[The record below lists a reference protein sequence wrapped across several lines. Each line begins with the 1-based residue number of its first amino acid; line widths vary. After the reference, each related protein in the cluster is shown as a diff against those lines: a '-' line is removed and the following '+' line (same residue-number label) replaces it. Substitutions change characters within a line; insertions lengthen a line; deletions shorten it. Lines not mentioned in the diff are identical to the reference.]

1 MNPTAHEP
9 YLSLLVAAAVGLL
22 VGLERE
28 RPVGQGEAGPVHH
41 VAGARTFTLAALA
54 GGVAALLADA
64 YGAWPV
70 VAAVAAV
77 AALAVTARRDEPTAG
92 DRGITT
98 EVALVLTC
106 LVGAWTCARRVPVA
120 AEVRWTT
127 AAAVGVATT
136 GLLSAKPLLRRF
148 ASRIVQEDVV
158 ATTKFLI
165 VAVVVL
171 PLLPDRDMG
180 PMDAWNPR
188 HIGWMVVLVA
198 AISFVGYVASRLLGR
213 RGLLVT
219 GLVGGLVSSTAVT
232 AAFGSR
238 ARKTP
243 ALAATLAGG
252 VVAAC
257 TVMFPRI
264 AVEAAVVAPALAERL
279 AAAVVAAVVAGAAA
293 TWILVRP
300 AARPEQEDGG
310 GAVDLSNP
318 FELGSALWFGA
329 LFAGINLAVRA
340 ANRFLGE
347 KGAYLAAAVAGLT
360 DVDAVTLSTAT
371 LLADGAVDLSRATA
385 MVGIGAAS
393 NTLVKVGIAFAL
405 GRRGFGARVAAGA
418 GLTLLAGALVLAVS

>member
-1 MNPTAHEP
+1 MSGSAHEP
-9 YLSLLVAAAVGLL
+9 YVSLLVAAAVGLL

-28 RPVGQGEAGPVHH
+28 RPVGTADGQPVHH

-54 GGVAALLADA
+54 GGLAALLADA
-64 YGAWPV
+64 YGAFPLAV
-70 VAAVAAV
+70 TVAAV
-77 AALAVTARRDEPTAG
+77 AALAVVAHRVEASTG

-98 EVALVLTC
+98 EIALVVTC
-106 LVGAWTCARRVPVA
+106 LAGAWSCARSLPVA
-120 AEVRWTT
+120 ANLRWAT

-232 AAFGSR
+232 AAFASR
-238 ARKTP
+238 ARKAP
-243 ALAATLAGG
+243 HLAATLAGG

-264 AVEAAVVAPALAERL
+264 AVEAAVVAPRLAEHL
-279 AAAVVAAVVAGAAA
+279 AVPVAAA
-293 TWILVRP
+293 R
-300 AARPEQEDGG
+300 
-310 GAVDLSNP
+310 
-318 FELGSALWFGA
+318 
-329 LFAGINLAVRA
+329 
-340 ANRFLGE
+340 
-347 KGAYLAAAVAGLT
+347 
-360 DVDAVTLSTAT
+360 
-371 LLADGAVDLSRATA
+371 
-385 MVGIGAAS
+385 
-393 NTLVKVGIAFAL
+393 
-405 GRRGFGARVAAGA
+405 
-418 GLTLLAGALVLAVS
+418 